1 LNAGNSKIEVPAPDK
16 WMTGWDNY
24 FKKLLRQPDEELT
37 DLTGIYHPVQ
47 MVARVLQENKEELK
61 ALDVAC
67 GSGETSC
74 FLAKLGCKVT
84 AIDAL
89 PSAIEITKKKA
100 ILMNV
105 ADKVNA
111 EVKNMD
117 GWDIA
122 PESFDVIVASQCL
135 QYLFARAVPRLKELA
150 NAIKPGGILVYSGN
164 IPPHFDTDPPMKFIY
179 PIELKEIFK
188 DWTLINIGTDER
200 LLRPGDLR
208 GYVWVVAMKK
218 KEEEDDK
225 TEQKEKA

>member
-1 LNAGNSKIEVPAPDK
+1 LNAGNDKIDVPAPDK
-16 WMTGWDNY
+16 WMNGWDNY
-24 FKKLLRQPDEELT
+24 FKKLLDRPDEELT
-37 DLTGIYHPVQ
+37 DLSAIYHPVQ
-47 MVARVLQENKEELK
+47 MVARVLHGNKEELT

-89 PSAIEITKKKA
+89 TSAIEITKKKA
-100 ILMNV
+100 KLLKLSDNV
-105 ADKVNA
+105 DA

-117 GWDIA
+117 GWDIE
-122 PESFDVIVASQCL
+122 PESYDVIIASQCL
-135 QYLFARAVPRLKELA
+135 QYLFERAVPRLKDLA
-150 NAIKPGGILVYSGN
+150 NAVKPGGMFVYSGN

-188 DWTLINIGTDER
+188 DWTMLNFGTDER
-200 LLRPGDLR
+200 LQRPGDLR

-218 KEEEDDK
+218 KEEETD
-225 TEQKEKA
+225 QKEKA